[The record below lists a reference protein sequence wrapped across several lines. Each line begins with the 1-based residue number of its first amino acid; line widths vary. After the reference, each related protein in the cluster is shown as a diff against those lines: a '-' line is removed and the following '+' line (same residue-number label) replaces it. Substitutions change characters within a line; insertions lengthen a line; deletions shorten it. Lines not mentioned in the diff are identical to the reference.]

1 MAGATFAVAADAKEV
16 KENVY
21 FVGATIGRPRCFL
34 LYVLYD
40 TFVWQVPVP
49 RGTSDK
55 VRFSVLFVRY
65 TERGKTKGGRTEMLP
80 IKEFRTRYLEGK
92 NLYELHRTHK
102 RLRKKISRL
111 EFWENLR
118 GRKTPTERLSMC
130 RRYLG
135 ETEFEML
142 LRDYC

>member
-1 MAGATFAVAADAKEV
+1 M
-16 KENVY
+16 
-21 FVGATIGRPRCFL
+21 PRSA
-34 LYVLYD
+34 
-40 TFVWQVPVP
+40 
-49 RGTSDK
+49 SDK
-55 VRFSVLFVRY
+55 VRFFVLFVRY

-118 GRKTPTERLSMC
+118 GRKTPTEQLSMC

>member
-1 MAGATFAVAADAKEV
+1 MPGAF
-16 KENVY
+16 Y
-21 FVGATIGRPRCFL
+21 
-34 LYVLYD
+34 
-40 TFVWQVPVP
+40 
-49 RGTSDK
+49 K
-55 VRFSVLFVRY
+55 VRFFVLFVRY
-65 TERGKTKGGRTEMLP
+65 TKRGKTKGGRTEMLP
-80 IKEFRTRYLEGK
+80 IKEFRTRYLDGK

>member
-1 MAGATFAVAADAKEV
+1 MFPVLCSLRYICVAGARAS
-16 KENVY
+16 Y
-21 FVGATIGRPRCFL
+21 
-34 LYVLYD
+34 
-40 TFVWQVPVP
+40 
-49 RGTSDK
+49 GTAYK
-55 VRFSVLFVRY
+55 VRFFVLIVRY

>member
-1 MAGATFAVAADAKEV
+1 MAGQPVV
-16 KENVY
+16 KY
-21 FVGATIGRPRCFL
+21 AFL
-34 LYVLYD
+34 Y
-40 TFVWQVPVP
+40 
-49 RGTSDK
+49 
-55 VRFSVLFVRY
+55 LFVDILG
-65 TERGKTKGGRTEMLP
+65 TERRKGGAAMLP
-80 IKEFRTRYLEGK
+80 IKEFRTRYLDGK

-102 RLRKKISRL
+102 RLRRKISRM

-142 LRDYC
+142 LRDYG